1 MKLSCEIDL
10 KTVLRCLLGIIFLW
24 AALSKIANPQEF
36 YVNLAAYQLPLPV
49 AALRSTAVILPWIE
63 LLCGLL
69 LISGL
74 HLNAALFWIGI
85 LALIFAIATAQ
96 AWARG
101 LHIACGCLD
110 LRIIG
115 LDGKS
120 SLGRF
125 VESPG
130 FAFLRALLLVTS
142 AGYLFLDR
150 LRPESRDRA
159 APSRA

>member
-10 KTVLRCLLGIIFLW
+10 KTVLRWLLGIIFLW

-36 YVNLAAYQLPLPV
+36 YVDLAAYQLPLPV
-49 AALRSTAVILPWIE
+49 TVLRSAAMILPWIE

-74 HLNAALFWIGI
+74 RLNAALFWIGI
-85 LALIFAIATAQ
+85 LALIFTIATAQ

-130 FAFLRALLLVTS
+130 FAFFRALLLVAA

-150 LRPESRDRA
+150 LRRESA
-159 APSRA
+159 G